1 MILCIDMEE
10 VVSENITN
18 GKMTT
23 KHRDIDGGYAWIIL
37 FGAFMCHGLGNGLKQ
52 IFGIL
57 YTDILDIY
65 QAGRYLTSWIITL
78 QVLHWGLMGEKHV
91 YLTPDVYQF

>member
-1 MILCIDMEE
+1 MIFQIDMEE
-10 VVSENITN
+10 VVSKNDT
-18 GKMTT
+18 KSKTTT

-37 FGAFMCHGLGNGLKQ
+37 FAAFMCNGLGNGLKQ

-78 QVLHWGLMGEKHV
+78 QVLHWGLMGKKHV
-91 YLTPDVYQF
+91 YLTPDSA